1 MGNKVHIPSYG
12 HQLLYPNI
20 WLVLIAPSG
29 FMRKSTALNLGKSLL
44 VQAVPKRILPDDF
57 TPEKLADILKDE
69 SAGIMTISEFT
80 KILQLLDR
88 DYNRGAKEML
98 TELYD
103 SPDYYVI
110 QRKMGGK
117 TTITHAA
124 ISLLGATTLDW
135 LEERVKRRDLEG
147 GFLARFLFLPATERG
162 PRVTEIPDMAHSIRL
177 SLRDHLR
184 SVAEMEG
191 MADLSLVKKQYNDW
205 LYKYERHVES
215 GGMPSELTGVYSRA
229 GVTARKLAVIF
240 KASLRPGELK
250 ISPEAMESATTFV
263 EYIHR
268 ATAQVAGGFADT
280 RFERW
285 LNKVRQFII
294 RRGGAVSREDLFR
307 HMKIKARE
315 LNEVMQA
322 LQESGEIEISRGETG
337 GRPTTIYTLVQ

>member
-1 MGNKVHIPSYG
+1 
-12 HQLLYPNI
+12 
-20 WLVLIAPSG
+20 
-29 FMRKSTALNLGKSLL
+29 
-44 VQAVPKRILPDDF
+44 
-57 TPEKLADILKDE
+57 
-69 SAGIMTISEFT
+69 
-80 KILQLLDR
+80 LQILDR

-103 SPDYYVI
+103 SPDHYVI

-117 TTITHAA
+117 TTIENAA
-124 ISLLGATTLDW
+124 ISFLGATTLDW
-135 LEERVKRRDLEG
+135 LEDRVKRRDLEG

-162 PRVTEIPDMAHSIRL
+162 PRVTEMPDVAHHVRL

-191 MADLSLVKKQYNDW
+191 IADLSGVKKQYADW

-229 GVTARKLAVIF
+229 GVTAKKLAVIF
-240 KASLRPGELK
+240 QASLRPGELK
-250 ISPEAMESATTFV
+250 ISPEAMENATTFV

-280 RFERW
+280 WFE
-285 LNKVRQFII
+285 KQMKKAKQFIM
-294 RRGGAVSREDLFR
+294 RHGAVNRNDLSR
-307 HMKIKARE
+307 HMRIKPRE

-322 LQESGEIEISRGETG
+322 LQESGEIDISRDESG
-337 GRPTTIYTLVQ
+337 GRPATIYTLIQ